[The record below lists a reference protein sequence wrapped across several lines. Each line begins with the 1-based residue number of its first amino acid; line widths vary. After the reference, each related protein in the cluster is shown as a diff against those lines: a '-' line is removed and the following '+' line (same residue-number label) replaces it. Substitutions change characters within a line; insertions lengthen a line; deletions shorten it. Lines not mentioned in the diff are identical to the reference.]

1 MPLLDLFNL
10 CYNSTMIIRDIPGDY
25 TVDAP
30 RPGRITKIEYDN
42 GREKKYALV
51 YLPYSYDEKEKYD
64 ILYLIHGGG
73 GRQEDYF
80 GDMEYSTRFKKAIDQ
95 LMEKKELR
103 PIIIVSATVYGKD
116 HDRDSRMDSWRA
128 VKEFI
133 GEVDGFLM
141 PAVEGTFS
149 TYAPTID
156 REGFIASRMHRSFGG
171 FSMGFVT
178 TWYMFL
184 EKLQYFSTFIPMSG
198 DCWVIER
205 RGGRTRPKETVAA
218 LYEAARKR
226 GYTKDDFRICAVTG
240 SEDKAREGLINMLDA
255 MKEYEDAFDMSETGN
270 TALFIKEGGVHEMK
284 YVKQYLFNVLP
295 VLFPDK

>member
-1 MPLLDLFNL
+1 
-10 CYNSTMIIRDIPGDY
+10 
-25 TVDAP
+25 
-30 RPGRITKIEYDN
+30 
-42 GREKKYALV
+42 
-51 YLPYSYDEKEKYD
+51 
-64 ILYLIHGGG
+64 
-73 GRQEDYF
+73 
-80 GDMEYSTRFKKAIDQ
+80 
-95 LMEKKELR
+95 
-103 PIIIVSATVYGKD
+103 
-116 HDRDSRMDSWRA
+116 
-128 VKEFI
+128 
-133 GEVDGFLM
+133 
-141 PAVEGTFS
+141 
-149 TYAPTID
+149 
-156 REGFIASRMHRSFGG
+156 
-171 FSMGFVT
+171 MGSVT

-184 EKLQYFSTFIPMSG
+184 DKLQFFSTFIPMSG

-255 MKEYEDAFDMSETGN
+255 MKEYKEAFDMSETGN